1 MGHESRC
8 LRILWRKCRFDRDR
22 SRENKH
28 LPDPA
33 AGGIGEICMILTVD
47 IGNSNIVLG
56 AVEGEQI
63 LFEAR
68 LRTDPTKT
76 SDEYCI
82 DLKMILEVY
91 GVKPSDIE
99 GSIIASVVPQV
110 LNSIKT
116 ALKKLTGKDALVVG
130 PGLKTGLNIKI
141 ENPAQTGADLVVGCV
156 AALRQHKPPMIVIDM
171 GTATTMIALDE
182 TGAFIGGSISPGV
195 KISMDALTGRTAL
208 LPGLQLDQPK
218 KAIGRNTIDCMR
230 SGIMLGAACMLDG
243 MVQRM
248 EEELGCKTTV
258 VVTGGIARFVIPM
271 CRTPMIYDKDL
282 LLKGLLALYR
292 DNTKH

>member
-1 MGHESRC
+1 MMLC
-8 LRILWRKCRFDRDR
+8 
-22 SRENKH
+22 
-28 LPDPA
+28 
-33 AGGIGEICMILTVD
+33 VD
-47 IGNSNIVLG
+47 IGNSNIVIG
-56 AVEGEQI
+56 GVESDEI

-91 GVKPSDIE
+91 EANPKAVE

-171 GTATTMIALDE
+171 GTATTMIALDQ
-182 TGAFIGGSISPGV
+182 TGAFIGGCIAPGV

-208 LPGLQLDQPK
+208 LPGLQLDQPR

-230 SGIMLGAACMLDG
+230 SGIMMGSACMLDG
-243 MVQRM
+243 MIQRM
-248 EEELGCKTTV
+248 EEELGSKATV
-258 VVTGGIARFVIPM
+258 VITGGIAKFVIPM

-282 LLKGLLALYR
+282 LLKGLVTLYR
-292 DNTKH
+292 ENTKS

>member
-1 MGHESRC
+1 
-8 LRILWRKCRFDRDR
+8 
-22 SRENKH
+22 
-28 LPDPA
+28 
-33 AGGIGEICMILTVD
+33 MILTID

-56 AVEGEQI
+56 GVEDETI
-63 LFEAR
+63 VFEAR
-68 LRTDPTKT
+68 LRTDATKT
-76 SDEYCI
+76 SDEYCV
-82 DLKMILEVY
+82 DLKSLLDIYRVQA
-91 GVKPSDIE
+91 DTIE
-99 GSIIASVVPQV
+99 GAIIASVVPQV
-110 LNSIKT
+110 LNSMQT
-116 ALKKLTGKDALVVG
+116 AVKKLTGKQSLVVG

-156 AALRQHKPPMIVIDM
+156 AALREHKPPMIVIDM

-182 TGAFIGGSISPGV
+182 SGAFIGGCIAPGV

-230 SGIMLGAACMLDG
+230 SGIMMGAACMLDG

-292 DNTKH
+292 DNTRH